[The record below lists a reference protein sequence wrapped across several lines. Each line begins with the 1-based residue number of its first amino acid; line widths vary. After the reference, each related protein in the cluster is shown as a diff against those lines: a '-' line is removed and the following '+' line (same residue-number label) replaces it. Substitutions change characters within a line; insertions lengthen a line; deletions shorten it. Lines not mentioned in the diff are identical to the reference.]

1 MSDHNIN
8 INQIGGGQNI
18 VGSNVSINGVHSR
31 QPEASSA
38 PQKKKFVLNDKKIF
52 IVHGHDGNERYVLKD
67 YLQNTLHYPEPVI
80 LSDRAGCG
88 RVIIESFEAEAEHAG
103 LVFALVTPDDL
114 VNETSKRARQNV
126 IFELGYFMGKLGR
139 KSGRVIVLRKGDV
152 DIPSDLD
159 GILYISIDNGIA
171 AAGEQIR
178 KAIEAVDTT
187 SLED

>member
-1 MSDHNIN
+1 MSASNNIQKN
-8 INQIGGGQNI
+8 VNGQNI
-18 VGSNVSINGVHSR
+18 IAEVVSIDNGAHSR
-31 QPEASSA
+31 QPKPFPA
-38 PQKKKFVLNDKKIF
+38 PQKKKSVLDDKKIF

-80 LSDRAGCG
+80 LSDKAGCG

-139 KSGRVIVLRKGDV
+139 KSGRVIVLRKGDI

-178 KAIEAVDTT
+178 KAIEAIGTA

>member
-1 MSDHNIN
+1 MSTRNTNITQN
-8 INQIGGGQNI
+8 GGGLNVAGTI
-18 VGSNVSINGVHSR
+18 VTIDRAHSR
-31 QPEASSA
+31 QPEPPPA
-38 PQKKKFVLNDKKIF
+38 PQKKKHTLDDKKIF

-80 LSDRAGCG
+80 LSDQAGCG

-139 KSGRVIVLRKGDV
+139 KSGRVIVLRKGNV

-178 KAIEAVDTT
+178 KAIEAIGTV